1 MIGNARNALDAR
13 GFLRGWRPLLVLLG
27 LVVLVAVGFGLQVA
41 LRREEIPGVIPPER
55 ADLGGR
61 SVEVLYPESSGE
73 WVRERREI
81 LASGV
86 REEEI
91 RRLLVELMRGPTG
104 EGANV
109 FPPQTRL
116 EDVFWDGEGELTVS
130 FSEHLRSD
138 HPGGSRAETATIQC
152 LLGTLKAN
160 FPEVQRVRI
169 LVEGET
175 VSTIAG
181 HVDISRPLDAF
192 VPR

>member
-1 MIGNARNALDAR
+1 MSGNARGALDVR
-13 GFLRGWRPLLVLLG
+13 GFMGGWRPLLVLLG
-27 LVVLVAVGFGLQVA
+27 LVVLVVIGFGLQVA

-55 ADLGGR
+55 VDLGGR

-104 EGANV
+104 EASNV
-109 FPPQTRL
+109 FPTQTRL
-116 EDVFWDGEGELTVS
+116 EDVFWDGEGELTLS

-138 HPGGSRAETATIQC
+138 HPGGSRAETATIQA

-160 FPEVQRVRI
+160 FPDVLRVRI

-175 VSTIAG
+175 VSSIAG

>member
-1 MIGNARNALDAR
+1 MKPIRGLRNSR
-13 GFLRGWRPLLVLLG
+13 GFLGGWRPLFILLALG
-27 LVVLVAVGFGLQVA
+27 ALAAIGFGLQVA

-61 SVEVLYPESSGE
+61 SVDLLFPDDSGE

-81 LASGV
+81 LASNV

-91 RRLLVELMRGPTG
+91 RRLVADLIAGPRGEATG
-104 EGANV
+104 V
-109 FPPQTRL
+109 FPAQTRL
-116 EDVFWDGEGELTVS
+116 EDVFWDGEGELTLS

-138 HPGGSRAETATIQC
+138 HPGGSRAEAATVQS
-152 LLGTLKAN
+152 LLGTIKTN
-160 FPEVQRVRI
+160 FPDVLRVRI

-175 VSTIAG
+175 VSSIAG
-181 HVDISRPLDAF
+181 HVDISSALDAF